1 MSLSITTITEEAR
14 SYQDKL
20 NTELWN
26 GLDKIVC
33 QDKIRE
39 KSENIGQLVYRVHNV
54 LKNRARR
61 RRRKAH
67 YFSEHA

>member
-1 MSLSITTITEEAR
+1 LSVIIT
-14 SYQDKL
+14 DKERYDSKI

-26 GLDKIVC
+26 GLDNIIC

>member
-1 MSLSITTITEEAR
+1 LSVLTIT
-14 SYQDKL
+14 DKERYDSKI

-26 GLDKIVC
+26 GLDNIIC

>member
-1 MSLSITTITEEAR
+1 MSLTITDEAR
-14 SYQDKL
+14 SYQDKV

-26 GLDKIVC
+26 GLDNIVC

-39 KSENIGQLVYRVHNV
+39 KSENIGELVYRVHNV